1 MCISGELSLL
11 TRAVYRT
18 TGSNHAAIGRSSGV
32 RMADSAPHRLLRGLS
47 APTAL
52 AFALVIL
59 LITGTFGVLVL
70 NIRGQHS
77 ETQDALR
84 AERILSASNAAERD
98 LVDVETGLR
107 GYLLTKESRYLEP
120 YHEGRLG
127 YAMRFDTM
135 ASLVHDRA
143 QVRRLAILRHAA
155 DDYVKGYAAAHV
167 GRATQSAAAD
177 IAAGKQQLDNL

>member
-1 MCISGELSLL
+1 
-11 TRAVYRT
+11 
-18 TGSNHAAIGRSSGV
+18 
-32 RMADSAPHRLLRGLS
+32 MADSVPHRLSRGLS

-70 NIRGQHS
+70 NIRGQHA

-107 GYLLTKESRYLEP
+107 GYLLTHDSRYLEP
-120 YHEGRLG
+120 YHSGRRG
-127 YAMRFDTM
+127 YMTRFDTM
-135 ASLVHDRA
+135 ASLVQDRA
-143 QVRRLAILRHAA
+143 QIRRLAILRRAA
-155 DDYVKGYAAAHV
+155 DDYVAA
-167 GRATQSAAAD
+167 QSLEAD
-177 IAAGKQQLDNL
+177 IAAGKGQLDSLRVLFDDFNRAETALGWRSRPCARGGRRRARSRRG